1 MNEKQSKKTFIA
13 AKNFL
18 STDLHYQHTR
28 ATETN
33 TSQLEHYRQVDA
45 NLPSQRTHTQRV
57 KGQKG
62 TKKRGYK
69 SDKQKAPILLS
80 GLFADLSVK
89 LFACEV
95 ISYSRLLVL
104 RPNWV

>member
-33 TSQLEHYRQVDA
+33 TSQLEHYRQVDV
-45 NLPSQRTHTQRV
+45 NLPIQRTPR
-57 KGQKG
+57 
-62 TKKRGYK
+62 
-69 SDKQKAPILLS
+69 
-80 GLFADLSVK
+80 
-89 LFACEV
+89 E
-95 ISYSRLLVL
+95 
-104 RPNWV
+104 